1 MPQGL
6 PPGKLVALVVAPV
19 HRGNTMILQAL
30 LLLCPSDVVYIN
42 PQSSST
48 SGYRDFGS
56 PYGAWSQKISI
67 NHAFNGI
74 TDSAVNLFRGGDY
87 TGTATYAVILSADA
101 TGTPGTVISILGG
114 GNWAD
119 LGTSASGYWAQSG
132 TKSFAQ
138 QAAGDY
144 WLSVYT
150 ANGNSDLF
158 RWSYGD
164 NTNAGQT
171 SVYNNDFQL
180 WGYPAQ
186 NNSLG
191 AYVNTTAVPEPGTL
205 ILSSLTV
212 LYACGVIF
220 FRKWRAHEIK
230 TTTAH

>member
-1 MPQGL
+1 M
-6 PPGKLVALVVAPV
+6 PPGKLVAVAVEPV
-19 HRGNTMILQAL
+19 RRGDTMILQAL
-30 LLLCPSDVVYIN
+30 LLLCPSDVVYSN
-42 PQSSST
+42 LQPNTT
-48 SGYRDFGS
+48 SGYRDFAS
-56 PYGAWSQKISI
+56 PVEAWSQRISI
-67 NHAFNGI
+67 NHAFTGI

-87 TGTATYAVILSADA
+87 TGTASFAVLLSADN
-101 TGTPGTVISILGG
+101 GGIPGSVISILGG

-158 RWSYGD
+158 RWAYGD

-171 SVYNNDFQL
+171 AYLNGSTQF
-180 WGYPAQ
+180 WSYPGS

-191 AYVNTTAVPEPGTL
+191 AYVDTVAVPEPGTL

-220 FRKWRAHEIK
+220 FRKWRKKCSSPLPSACSGS
-230 TTTAH
+230 